1 MDTLKA
7 RFVVFIFGLVL
18 PILCWRTKAQI
29 GNSVVA
35 LVAVD
40 MVNFHTFRDR
50 AFRYDP
56 DYSVETKP
64 LTQRADHVVTTIVN
78 INWVFPSLCCT

>member
-1 MDTLKA
+1 MDPLKA

-50 AFRYDP
+50 SFRYDP

-64 LTQRADHVVTTIVN
+64 QTQRADHVVTTIVN

>member
-40 MVNFHTFRDR
+40 MVNFHTFRD
-50 AFRYDP
+50 
-56 DYSVETKP
+56 
-64 LTQRADHVVTTIVN
+64 
-78 INWVFPSLCCT
+78 